1 MIHALNMHTFL
12 DVLWV
17 PHLQMVLWLSHIMG
31 GCTQVTLE
39 MYQKCNGK
47 KGNALDLFLMRFDSF
62 YCGLTGLMCRFTA
75 TQENVCLF
83 WKNCVS
89 GLPLA
94 HCSQILVS
102 LPNATVL
109 SVFPSLTGPEW
120 ASLSA
125 LEFHASDQPTLDHN
139 ILY

>member
-62 YCGLTGLMCRFTA
+62 YCGLTGLMCGNSGKCVSVL
-75 TQENVCLF
+75 E
-83 WKNCVS
+83 NCVS
-89 GLPLA
+89 GLPW
-94 HCSQILVS
+94 
-102 LPNATVL
+102 PTV
-109 SVFPSLTGPEW
+109 VR
-120 ASLSA
+120 
-125 LEFHASDQPTLDHN
+125 
-139 ILY
+139 Y